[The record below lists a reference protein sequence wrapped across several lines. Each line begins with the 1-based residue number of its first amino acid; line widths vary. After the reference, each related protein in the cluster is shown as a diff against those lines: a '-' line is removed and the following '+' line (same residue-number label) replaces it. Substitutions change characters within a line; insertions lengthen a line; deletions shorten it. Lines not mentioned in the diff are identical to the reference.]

1 MFDPFYLLVAV
12 IFLTIVTVLV
22 AAHELGHY
30 LFARLFKM
38 GVEEFA
44 IGFGKKPLVTYMR
57 RTYATDHPT
66 PDGGNAETTNF
77 TIRPWPLGGFVR
89 IKGMVPE
96 EDGSEVDVP
105 GGFYSKPPWQ
115 RFVVLLA
122 GPVFSILAGFA
133 LLIPLFMT
141 VGVNK
146 PLNEPVIGALGEKGK
161 SAAADAGLKEGDRIL
176 SIDGKPVKTFYDVV
190 VSIRDRGETP
200 VNLVVKRDNREF
212 DVTLSPK
219 LDERPTPVLSSTLE
233 PTPVLKIQSKLGA
246 GYKRVRVPQPFVS
259 AVGEAVSL
267 PGRMVA
273 SLFGVVKQPSR
284 FKDEMGGP
292 ASMVAITAG
301 SAREGLPDVLFFA
314 GALSISLGIFNLL
327 PIVPLDGGQ
336 MLVAVAEMLRRGR
349 RLSFKVQNAVTG
361 FGFILILMLIVG
373 VFAADINRFLPGK
386 KEEAKV
392 EQAQK
397 K

>member
-1 MFDPFYLLVAV
+1 MFDPFYILVAV

-44 IGFGKKPLVTYMR
+44 IGFGRRPLWTYMR
-57 RTYATDHPT
+57 RTYKTDHPT
-66 PDGGNAETTNF
+66 ADGKGEETTNF

-96 EDGSEVDVP
+96 EDGSEVNVQ

-133 LLIPLFMT
+133 LLIPLFMV

-146 PLNEPVIGALGEKGK
+146 PLNEPVIGALGEKGE
-161 SAAADAGLKEGDRIL
+161 SAAADAGLMKGDRIL
-176 SIDGKPVKTFYDVV
+176 AIDGKPVSTFYDVIL
-190 VSIRDRGETP
+190 SIRDRGVEP
-200 VNLVVKRDNREF
+200 VTLAIKRENRQF
-212 DVTLSPK
+212 DVTLTPR
-219 LDERPTPVLSSTLE
+219 LDEQPTPVLNSSLE
-233 PTPVLKIQSKLGA
+233 ATPDRKIQSKLGA
-246 GYKRVRVPQPFVS
+246 GYQRVRVPQPFLS
-259 AVGEAVSL
+259 AGGEAVSL

-336 MLVAVAEMLRRGR
+336 MLVAVAEMFRRGR
-349 RLSFKVQNAVTG
+349 RLSFKVQNTVTG

-386 KEEAKV
+386 KEETKV
-392 EQAQK
+392 ASEK

>member
-1 MFDPFYLLVAV
+1 MFDPFYILVAV

-44 IGFGKKPLVTYMR
+44 IGFGRRPLWTYMR
-57 RTYATDHPT
+57 RTYKTDHPT
-66 PDGGNAETTNF
+66 ADGKGEETTNF

-96 EDGSEVDVP
+96 EDGSEVNVQ

-133 LLIPLFMT
+133 LLIPLFMV

-146 PLNEPVIGALGEKGK
+146 PLNEPVIGALGEKGE
-161 SAAADAGLKEGDRIL
+161 SAAADAGLMKGDRIL
-176 SIDGKPVKTFYDVV
+176 AIDGKPVSTFYDVIL
-190 VSIRDRGETP
+190 SIRDRGVEP
-200 VNLVVKRDNREF
+200 VTLAIKRENRQF
-212 DVTLSPK
+212 DVTLTPR
-219 LDERPTPVLSSTLE
+219 LDEQPTPVLNSSLE
-233 PTPVLKIQSKLGA
+233 ATPDRKIQSKLGA
-246 GYKRVRVPQPFVS
+246 GYQRVRVPQPFLS
-259 AVGEAVSL
+259 AVREAVSL

-336 MLVAVAEMLRRGR
+336 MLVAVAEMFRRGR
-349 RLSFKVQNAVTG
+349 RLSFKVQNTVTG

-386 KEEAKV
+386 KEETKV
-392 EQAQK
+392 ASEK

>member
-1 MFDPFYLLVAV
+1 MFDPFYILVAV

-44 IGFGKKPLVTYMR
+44 IGFGRRPLWTYMR
-57 RTYATDHPT
+57 RTYKTDHPT
-66 PDGGNAETTNF
+66 ADGKGEETTNF

-96 EDGSEVDVP
+96 EDGSEVNVQ

-133 LLIPLFMT
+133 LLIPLFMV

-146 PLNEPVIGALGEKGK
+146 PLNEPVIGALGEKGE
-161 SAAADAGLKEGDRIL
+161 SAAADAGLMKGDRIL
-176 SIDGKPVKTFYDVV
+176 AIDGKPVSTFYDVIL
-190 VSIRDRGETP
+190 SIRDRGVEP
-200 VNLVVKRDNREF
+200 VTLAIKRDDRQF
-212 DVTLSPK
+212 DVTLTPR
-219 LDERPTPVLSSTLE
+219 LDEQPTPVLNSSLE
-233 PTPVLKIQSKLGA
+233 ATPDRKIQSKLGA
-246 GYKRVRVPQPFVS
+246 GYQRVRVPQPFLS
-259 AVGEAVSL
+259 AVREAVSL

-336 MLVAVAEMLRRGR
+336 MLVAVAEMFRRGR
-349 RLSFKVQNAVTG
+349 RLSFKVQNTVTG

-386 KEEAKV
+386 KEETKV
-392 EQAQK
+392 ASEK